1 MSRLIPSSILMSLFD
16 IKMPVLSMAG
26 APKKEK
32 TKLIRMNVSSTLFA
46 YLTMLKQETMLGA
59 SENDVAK
66 YILTQRLEQMRNE
79 NYHEQQALPVK
90 APQTPQSR

>member
-1 MSRLIPSSILMSLFD
+1 MSNFN
-16 IKMPVLSMAG
+16 IKMPVKFMAG

-46 YLTMLKQETMLGA
+46 YLTLLRQDTMLGA

-79 NYHEQQALPVK
+79 NYHERQALPISPSK
-90 APQTPQSR
+90 TLGAR